1 MTAELINLVSFIN
14 LEADML
20 DFHEYEDWL
29 NLWDEDSYYIVPI
42 DVTTEDYANTL
53 NFAYDD
59 ATMRRLRVQRLISGE
74 AVSTE
79 TTAKTV
85 RNPSRFRVLSS
96 DGDLVTIRCAQLINE
111 NRHGNLR
118 YYPAD
123 VTYKLRREGDSYRIK
138 QKVVALQN
146 ADDYLASIGYIL

>member
-20 DFHEYEDWL
+20 DFHEYDQWL
-29 NLWDEDSYYIVPI
+29 DLWDEDGYYIVPI
-42 DVTTEDYANTL
+42 DGTTEDYANTL

-59 ATMRRLRVQRLISGE
+59 AAMRRLRVQRLVSGE

-79 TTAKTV
+79 TTAKTI
-85 RNPSRFRVLSS
+85 RNPSRFRVLSTE
-96 DGDLVTIRCAQLINE
+96 GDVTTIRCAQIINE

-123 VTYKLRREGDSYRIK
+123 VTYKLRRDGDSYRILE
-138 QKVVALQN
+138 KVIRLQN
-146 ADDYLASIGYIL
+146 ADNHLASIGYIL